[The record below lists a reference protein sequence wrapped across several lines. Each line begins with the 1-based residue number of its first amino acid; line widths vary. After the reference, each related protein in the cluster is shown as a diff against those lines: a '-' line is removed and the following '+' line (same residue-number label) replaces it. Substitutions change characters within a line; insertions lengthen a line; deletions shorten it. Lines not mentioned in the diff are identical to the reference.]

1 MFKNSLQLKIS
12 LVVVIVLILG
22 FSTLIY
28 FVIKEQENNVLK
40 EKEKAS
46 EMMAQPILHTL
57 YKDMLDERAEMVYYL
72 MQGVKNVKGVE
83 RVQIIRGSGT
93 EAAFSD
99 DKTLM
104 AVEKEYGDLKQE
116 WKTPRIPQGDNFA
129 LVVENQRFK
138 DAFQSF
144 KENPKSHVT
153 YIEEAGGKRLFTY
166 VVPIEVQQKCSAC
179 HKTGNGGRGVLMISI
194 SLEDSYAALARS
206 RDYWMLFGLV
216 TICVVSIILTLSIRI
231 GVTRP
236 IEQTAILLKDIAEG
250 EGDLTRRLAV
260 RTEDEIG
267 RLGIWFNKFIEGM
280 QETVRGVNT
289 ASQEVV
295 SISEKLSVSSEKVRN
310 SAEQQL
316 RATEETSSSISEM
329 EASVRSVADA
339 AEHVLASTDT
349 VSSSVLEMTASV
361 EEIAGNMG
369 KLNDSVDTT
378 TSSVE
383 EIVAS
388 IKQVAS
394 HVNVLSG
401 VSEEIISSIT
411 QISASVKEIEQYG
424 REQTNLSERVKNEAS
439 SVGMESVKKNMT
451 GMDRIK
457 TDVSS
462 ASAVINR
469 LGERSEEV
477 GSILNVINNVTEA
490 TSLLALN
497 AAILAAQAG
506 EHGRGF
512 AVVADE
518 IKELAEQTAL
528 STKEIA
534 GILKAFRDDVA
545 SAVTSIERSSRG
557 VEEGVALSWEAHSA
571 LDMILKST
579 DQSVDMAKMIEI
591 ATREQAKGATL
602 VTDAIRKMGGMVDEI
617 KKATDEQKRG
627 VEGIVKAA
635 ENMSDI
641 TIMVKTS
648 TVQQAKE
655 SKYTSEIV
663 SDVAQRMKAVVKSIE
678 EQKIAA
684 SRIVRAVEMVKNIG
698 EENVVLSADLDITVD
713 KLNQQTASMKEGMGK
728 FKV

>member
-1 MFKNSLQLKIS
+1 MLKNSLQLKIS
-12 LVVVIVLILG
+12 LIVLIVLILS

-28 FVIKEQENNVLK
+28 FVIKQQENNILE

-46 EMMAQPILHTL
+46 AMMAQPILHTL

-72 MQGVKNVKGVE
+72 MQGVRNVKGVE
-83 RVQIIRGSGT
+83 RVQIIRGNGI

-104 AVEKEYGDLKQE
+104 EVEEEYGELKPE
-116 WKTPRIPQGDNFA
+116 WKTKRISHSGSFA
-129 LVVENQRFK
+129 AGIENTRFK
-138 DAFQSF
+138 EAFRSLNDKQ
-144 KENPKSHVT
+144 KTQDH
-153 YIEEAGGKRLFTY
+153 YIEEAEGKRLFTY
-166 VVPIEVQQKCSAC
+166 LVPIEVQQKCSAC
-179 HKTGNGGRGVLMISI
+179 HKAGSGRGVLMISI
-194 SLEDSYAALARS
+194 SLEDTYAALSRS
-206 RDYWMLFGLV
+206 RNYWMLFGLAS
-216 TICVVSIILTLSIRI
+216 ISAVSIILTLSIRI

-236 IEQTAILLKDIAEG
+236 IGQTAMLLKDIAEG
-250 EGDLTRRLAV
+250 EGDLTRRLV
-260 RTEDEIG
+260 VKSEDEVG
-267 RLGIWFNKFIEGM
+267 KLGIWFNKFIEGM

-295 SISEKLSVSSEKVRN
+295 SISGKLSVASEKVRN

-316 RATEETSSSISEM
+316 RATEDTSSSISEM
-329 EASVRSVADA
+329 EASVRSVANA

-361 EEIAGNMG
+361 EEIADNMG
-369 KLNDSVDTT
+369 KLTDSVDTT
-378 TSSVE
+378 SSSVT

-394 HVNVLSG
+394 NVNVLSG

-411 QISASVKEIEQYG
+411 QISASVKEIEQYS
-424 REQTNLSERVKNEAS
+424 REQTNLSEKVKNEAS

-457 TDVSS
+457 ADVSS
-462 ASAVINR
+462 ASVVINR

-506 EHGRGF
+506 EHGKGF

-518 IKELAEQTAL
+518 IKELAEQTAS

-534 GILKAFRDDVA
+534 GIVKAFRDDVA

-557 VEEGVALSWEAHSA
+557 VEDGVALSWEAHSA

-579 DQSVDMAKMIEI
+579 DQSVDMAKRIEI
-591 ATREQAKGATL
+591 ATREQAKGANL
-602 VTDAIRKMGGMVDEI
+602 VTDAMRKMGGMVDEI
-617 KKATDEQKRG
+617 KKATDEQKKG
-627 VEGIVKAA
+627 AEGIVRAA
-635 ENMSDI
+635 ENMSEV
-641 TIMVKTS
+641 TSMVKTS

-663 SDVAQRMKAVVKSIE
+663 FDVAQRMKEVVKSIE
-678 EQKIAA
+678 EQKVAA
-684 SRIVRAVEMVKNIG
+684 ARIVKAVEMVKNIG
-698 EENVVLSADLDITVD
+698 EENVVLSGDLDTTVE
-713 KLNQQTASMKEGMGK
+713 KLNKQTASMKEGMGK